1 MDRKTYLRLLRSA
14 HGRTRRAGEAE
25 DLLQAALLCAV
36 EAGRGDMS
44 ASENRR
50 WLGGVLRNRALHEAR
65 SAARR
70 RRREADY
77 ALNAAAEAEAE
88 AGASATDPGDFIA
101 TLPPG
106 LRTTALLVVTGHTKP
121 EIAWLLDLSDV
132 ALRQRISELKRRCLQ
147 LGLRG
152 AIGGRALKGDLPFGL
167 LRRALIGVVR
177 PAATE
182 IGTHDPDGHLF
193 VVSSQIDVA
202 RQLGASNI

>member
-25 DLLQAALLCAV
+25 DLLQSALLCAV

-77 ALNAAAEAEAE
+77 ALDAAAEAEAE

-101 TLPPG
+101 TLPRG

-152 AIGGRALKGDLPFGL
+152 AIGGRALQGDLPFGL
-167 LRRALIGVVR
+167 LRRALIGVLR
-177 PAATE
+177 LAATE

>member
-77 ALNAAAEAEAE
+77 ALDAAAEAE
-88 AGASATDPGDFIA
+88 ASATDPGDFIA

-167 LRRALIGVVR
+167 LRRALIGVLR

>member
-1 MDRKTYLRLLRSA
+1 MMDRKTYLRLLRGA
-14 HGRTRRAGEAE
+14 QGRTRRAGEAE

-77 ALNAAAEAEAE
+77 ALDAAAEAE
-88 AGASATDPGDFIA
+88 AGASATDPADFIA

-152 AIGGRALKGDLPFGL
+152 AIGGRALQGDLPFGL

-182 IGTHDPDGHLF
+182 FGTHDPDGHLF

>member
-25 DLLQAALLCAV
+25 DLLQSALLCAV

-70 RRREADY
+70 HRREADY
-77 ALNAAAEAEAE
+77 ALDAAAEAE
-88 AGASATDPGDFIA
+88 ASATDPGDFIA

-167 LRRALIGVVR
+167 LRRALIGVLR